1 MEMNMTAKPQRVV
14 GLDKDLTP
22 IKRVITIVEISDWAR
37 NMATGKWYSPME
49 TFMRGT
55 GKADSSTAGEGTNG
69 KMEQYFRAIFGSTN
83 AKEKELS
90 FTPTIRE
97 LRGIGETTFAMR
109 SQFII
114 SLRLNNPTKLSIY
127 PEKVIV

>member
-1 MEMNMTAKPQRVV
+1 MTAKPQRAV
-14 GLDKDLTP
+14 GLEKDHTP
-22 IKRVITIVEISDWAR
+22 IKPAITIVEISDWAR
-37 NMATGKWYSPME
+37 NMATGKWSSSME
-49 TFMRGT
+49 TFMRGI

-69 KMEQYFRAIFGSTN
+69 KMEQYFKAISGSTN

-97 LRGIGETTFAMR
+97 LRGIGETMFAMR

-114 SLRLNNPTKLSIY
+114 SLPLNNPTKASIY
-127 PEKVIV
+127 REKVIL